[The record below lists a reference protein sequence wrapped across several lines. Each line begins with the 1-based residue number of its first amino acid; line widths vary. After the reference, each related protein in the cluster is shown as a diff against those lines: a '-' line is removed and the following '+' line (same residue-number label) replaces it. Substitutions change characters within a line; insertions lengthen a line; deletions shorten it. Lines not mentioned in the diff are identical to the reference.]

1 MRVAF
6 VEELMRLAAEDPNVM
21 LLTGDLGFGVF
32 EPFQQQFPRQFFNTG
47 IAEQAMIGIA
57 AGLAHSGKKVYVYSI
72 GNFPTLRC
80 LEQIRNDLCYH
91 NLNVTIV
98 SQGGGFSYGGLGMS
112 HHATEDLSIMRA
124 LPGVTIVA
132 PSNQLDTAKA
142 TRALSQQKG
151 VGYLRLEKDKSE
163 NSSSEFQ
170 IGQAILH
177 KSVGE
182 VALFAIGG
190 IVGEAFL
197 AAKILSGRG
206 VKVQLLELHTLKP
219 LDSEKI
225 LSVAS
230 KVKAIVTIEENTIYG
245 GLYGA
250 VAETLVANN
259 VSVRVVAVG
268 LHDCYSSIVGEQEYL
283 RKHYEMDATAIVR
296 QVERLV
302 LEKSNGDI

>member
-1 MRVAF
+1 MK
-6 VEELMRLAAEDPNVM
+6 MAAEDSNVV

-32 EPFQQQFPRQFFNTG
+32 EPFQKQFPRQFYNVG

-57 AGLAHSGKKVYVYSI
+57 AGLALGGKIVFVYSI

-91 NLNVTIV
+91 KLNVTIV

-124 LPGVTIVA
+124 LPGVTIIA
-132 PSNQLDTAKA
+132 PSNGHDTAKA
-142 TRALSQQKG
+142 VRALSQQEG
-151 VGYLRLEKDKSE
+151 VGYLRLEKDKSQQHPV
-163 NSSSEFQ
+163 EFQ
-170 IGQAILH
+170 IGQAQLH
-177 KSVGE
+177 KSEGD

-190 IVGEAFL
+190 IVGEAF
-197 AAKILSGRG
+197 AAAEILSGRG
-206 VKVQLLELHTLKP
+206 VKVQLLEIHTLKP
-219 LDSEKI
+219 LDRTKI

-259 VSVRVVAVG
+259 VAIRVVALG
-268 LHDCYSSIVGEQEYL
+268 LQDCYSSIVGGQEYL
-283 RKHYEMDATAIVR
+283 RKHYRIDASAIV
-296 QVERLV
+296 QEVDRLV
-302 LEKSNGDI
+302 LEKSTGDV